1 MVFQHIPLPE
11 FGYRG
16 LRIYKGHRR
25 EPTEGPRS
33 NSGFYETLVKER
45 ISGVFC
51 GHDHVNNF
59 CALLPQQTPQD
70 GDKTTPWLCHTGC
83 TGFGAYCSYGKERFY
98 RGARVLELDPS
109 TGSLKTWRWVEFA
122 LNRVDEL
129 VLVGRGTVVD
139 SHGEED
145 KGSCTVS

>member
-33 NSGFYETLVKER
+33 NSGFYQTLVNER
-45 ISGVFC
+45 ISGLFC
-51 GHDHVNNF
+51 GHDHVNYF
-59 CALLPQQTPQD
+59 CALLPQQTQQD
-70 GDKTTPWLCHTGC
+70 GDETPQVGPWLCHTGC
-83 TGFGAYCSYGKERFY
+83 TGRGYCSYGKERFH

-109 TGSLKTWRWVEFA
+109 TGSLKTWRRVEFA
-122 LNRVDEL
+122 LDRVDEL
-129 VLVGRGTVVD
+129 VLVDSGTVVEPP
-139 SHGEED
+139 GEEE
-145 KGSCTVS
+145 